1 VFFHLKAFFPST
13 GGFGLLYDEIHSKI
27 KVRFMV
33 KGIFRVCWLSNSYDF
48 LFRV

>member
-33 KGIFRVCWLSNSYDF
+33 KGIFRVCWL
-48 LFRV
+48 